1 MIEKKSLSRGKQFK
15 INKFNLIE
23 IRRANKN
30 INIKKKKNFFF
41 SSRELREYKYLY
53 VNKYTHENVCTYEM
67 NVINRPLLLSL
78 GLGLLIHSFRLFC
91 SLQVINKHT

>member
-30 INIKKKKNFFF
+30 INIKKKKEFFF
-41 SSRELREYKYLY
+41 FFKG
-53 VNKYTHENVCTYEM
+53 T
-67 NVINRPLLLSL
+67 
-78 GLGLLIHSFRLFC
+78 
-91 SLQVINKHT
+91 